1 MKHDD
6 QQRLARLRAI
16 VEAYGANPELWPAE
30 ERNAVGDLVSSSEA
44 RAWLEAESRVDAW
57 LADEPE
63 LAPSAD
69 LLRRV
74 AEIPLRHEARPAS
87 ARPASWIWP
96 FGRLRNAIAVATAAA
111 AVGLAVGMVTD
122 VSSDDGGDVY
132 DDLSSLALG
141 VDVAEAP

>member
-1 MKHDD
+1 MRSSRFSPAQGVRSKTSSRHSSDKRWTVKHDD
-6 QQRLARLRAI
+6 QQGLARLRAI

-96 FGRLRNAIAVATAAA
+96 FGRL
-111 AVGLAVGMVTD
+111 
-122 VSSDDGGDVY
+122 
-132 DDLSSLALG
+132 
-141 VDVAEAP
+141 